1 MSPLSLVG
9 ILVIL
14 APSLADVSHVL
25 DGSAHPPDPQAV
37 NHLATPGQYWWMN
50 SDSPLKAAYDYYKK
64 CNAKG
69 NCITPVNPDAAPQ
82 PFRPQPLDV
91 KHNPFLNGNY
101 DPKQNTAN
109 VNEGGIDISKNPFLS
124 GKVVTSGGGEAV
136 VKGQDGFLG
145 VQPAQPF
152 KKPGFATTH
161 PLEAKKKPGFDTSHP
176 IKPGTACKGAGFGC
190 VDKKLCVNGVVN
202 KNGEGLLQTRSDVH
216 YCADEEVCCQLN
228 NLNEITAGKSSVPES
243 TIKFAGGAGFS
254 PGFIHVQPLNVQ
266 PDIVFA
272 GEHGHHSS
280 SSTSKS
286 IRDTSLSPNSVFS
299 STVDYSDTKFDSDVR
314 FASTFQ
320 GPAYLPP
327 VAPTTPS
334 KLKPFEQSSIDNQY
348 VTRPTPPKYV
358 PPSPTIPTP
367 SPTYRPTPS
376 PTYRPAPSPTYRP
389 APSPSYRPAPSP
401 TYAPAPSPTYRPTPS
416 PTYRPAPSTS
426 REYLP
431 PVSPTSRPSTQYQPS
446 YQPPQTTSRPY
457 QPPQTT
463 PRPYQPPQT
472 TPKPYQPPYQPPQ
485 TTPRP
490 YQPPY
495 QPPQT
500 TPRPYQPPQT
510 TPKPYQ
516 PPYQPPQ
523 TTPKPYQ
530 PPYQP
535 PQTTPKPYQP
545 PYQPPQTTPK
555 PYQPPY
561 QPPQSTPKPYQPPY
575 QPPQTSLRPYQPPQ
589 TTPRPYQPSYQPST
603 SRPTTSREYL
613 PPQPSSPRPP
623 SPFIP
628 QQTTPRPTYQP
639 QPRPTPPPY
648 RPSPQPSSTP
658 GYQYPSPSPQ
668 PPRPTPPPFRP
679 SPSIPQPRPT
689 SPPFQPQPSPT
700 PGYQYPTPSP
710 QPRPT
715 QPPYRPTSPPFR
727 PTPSIPQFPSPSIPQ
742 YTPAP
747 PQPQRP
753 TGGYEYPKPTPTFG
767 YPTPRPGGSSSNVD
781 NQYVPPPKKPTE
793 GDQNSDAANLD
804 GTILRPTTPRTQ
816 FQGELNTAPP
826 PGCAAALKCV
836 QEIYCTA
843 EGVISPVPVVL
854 TKEQELSRVP
864 TTVCQDTESGIIGK
878 CCRDPNYKDPWPSA
892 NLVNGVDDGQY
903 KEDDSIGQY
912 SPDLQRNVRSEK
924 GGPRQD
930 ASNINVNVQQPQPTC
945 GERHQNTNP
954 KGPGPLDVNF
964 AEIPWQA
971 MVLRDSNRSLLCG
984 GAIIRRNAVI
994 TAAHCVEGLETSDIL
1009 VKGGEWKLGIDEE
1022 PLPFQIIKVAV
1033 VVQHPQYQPGSFLN
1047 DLALLVLEEKFRPSK
1062 NIGTLC
1068 LPPPNQIPTE
1078 NCIATGWGKRILQ
1091 LHAKGA
1097 IMHSINVNVM
1107 DNQQCQETLKS
1118 KFQHAVGNHSPNTLC
1133 GYSNIDQ
1140 CKVDYGSALACNTD
1154 GRYTLS
1160 GIYSWDTGCKQEGQ
1174 IGGYVAPDVDW
1185 IKSTL
1190 AKPITELKKL
1200 EN

>member
-9 ILVIL
+9 IILVTL
-14 APSLADVSHVL
+14 SPSLADVSHVL

-37 NHLATPGQYWWMN
+37 NHLATPEQYWWMN
-50 SDSPLKAAYDYYKK
+50 SNSPLKAAYDYYKK

-69 NCITPVNPDAAPQ
+69 NCITPINPDAAPQ
-82 PFRPQPLDV
+82 PFQPQPHPQPLDV
-91 KHNPFLNGNY
+91 KHNPFLNGKYN
-101 DPKQNTAN
+101 PQENTAKL
-109 VNEGGIDISKNPFLS
+109 NEGGNIDIAKNPFLS
-124 GKVVTSGGGEAV
+124 GKVVTSGGGDAV

-161 PLEAKKKPGFDTSHP
+161 PLDAKKKPGFATTHPLEKTS
-176 IKPGTACKGAGFGC
+176 KKTGVECKGAGFGC
-190 VDKKLCVNGVVN
+190 VEKKLCVNGVVN

-216 YCADEEVCCQLN
+216 YCTDEEVCCQLN
-228 NLNEITAGKSSVPES
+228 NLNEITQGKSSVPGS

-327 VAPTTPS
+327 VAPTTP
-334 KLKPFEQSSIDNQY
+334 KPKPFEQSSIDNH
-348 VTRPTPPKYV
+348 P
-358 PPSPTIPTP
+358 
-367 SPTYRPTPS
+367 
-376 PTYRPAPSPTYRP
+376 
-389 APSPSYRPAPSP
+389 
-401 TYAPAPSPTYRPTPS
+401 
-416 PTYRPAPSTS
+416 
-426 REYLP
+426 
-431 PVSPTSRPSTQYQPS
+431 
-446 YQPPQTTSRPY
+446 
-457 QPPQTT
+457 
-463 PRPYQPPQT
+463 
-472 TPKPYQPPYQPPQ
+472 QPPY
-485 TTPRP
+485 
-490 YQPPY
+490 
-495 QPPQT
+495 
-500 TPRPYQPPQT
+500 
-510 TPKPYQ
+510 
-516 PPYQPPQ
+516 
-523 TTPKPYQ
+523 
-530 PPYQP
+530 
-535 PQTTPKPYQP
+535 
-545 PYQPPQTTPK
+545 
-555 PYQPPY
+555 
-561 QPPQSTPKPYQPPY
+561 
-575 QPPQTSLRPYQPPQ
+575 
-589 TTPRPYQPSYQPST
+589 
-603 SRPTTSREYL
+603 
-613 PPQPSSPRPP
+613 
-623 SPFIP
+623 
-628 QQTTPRPTYQP
+628 
-639 QPRPTPPPY
+639 
-648 RPSPQPSSTP
+648 
-658 GYQYPSPSPQ
+658 
-668 PPRPTPPPFRP
+668 RP
-679 SPSIPQPRPT
+679 SPSIPQP
-689 SPPFQPQPSPT
+689 
-700 PGYQYPTPSP
+700 SP
-710 QPRPT
+710 QPRP
-715 QPPYRPTSPPFR
+715 RPTSPPFR
-727 PTPSIPQFPSPSIPQ
+727 PTPSIPQFPSPSTPQ

-747 PQPQRP
+747 PQPQQP

-767 YPTPRPGGSSSNVD
+767 YPTPRPGGSSSNVN

-793 GDQNSDAANLD
+793 GDQSSDAANLD
-804 GTILRPTTPRTQ
+804 GTILRPTTPRAQ

-912 SPDLQRNVRSEK
+912 SPDLQRNVRSET

-930 ASNINVNVQQPQPTC
+930 ASNINVNVQQPQPKC
-945 GERHQNTNP
+945 GERHPNTSP

-1022 PLPFQIIKVAV
+1022 PLPFQIVKVAV
-1033 VVQHPQYQPGSFLN
+1033 VVRHPQYQPGSFVN
-1047 DLALLVLEEKFRPSK
+1047 DLALLVLEEKLRPSK

-1133 GYSNIDQ
+1133 GYSDIDQ
-1140 CKVDYGSALACNTD
+1140 CKVDYGSAMACYKD
-1154 GRYTLS
+1154 GGYTLS
-1160 GIYSWDTGCKQEGQ
+1160 GIYAWDTGCKQEGQ

-1185 IKSTL
+1185 IESTL

-1200 EN
+1200 EH